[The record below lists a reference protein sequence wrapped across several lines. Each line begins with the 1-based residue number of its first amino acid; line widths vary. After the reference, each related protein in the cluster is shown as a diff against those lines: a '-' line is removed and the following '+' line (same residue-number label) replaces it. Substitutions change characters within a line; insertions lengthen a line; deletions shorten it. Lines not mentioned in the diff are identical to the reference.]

1 MSLNVLENFLE
12 KAPQYQL
19 LRKSLDKPI
28 ARERAQV
35 LSNAASFTL
44 AKLWQDMGIP
54 VLVVTPRAED
64 SRRLHEQLIIWSDDE
79 DSILHFPEA
88 EILPFE
94 RLASD
99 AYTSP
104 PRSAPEALS
113 QGFPEALPMPG

>member
-1 MSLNVLENFLE
+1 MSLNVLESFLE

-64 SRRLHEQLIIWSDDE
+64 SRRL
-79 DSILHFPEA
+79 PCA
-88 EILPFE
+88 
-94 RLASD
+94 
-99 AYTSP
+99 
-104 PRSAPEALS
+104 
-113 QGFPEALPMPG
+113 